1 MRIGSI
7 VSLLVAERKLRV
19 RAAVLP
25 RPGPRQ
31 GGAEP
36 RLALSEADSGAWASA
51 SRGKG
56 LTSLERRRETVGA
69 DAATDLAQEAQP
81 RSALTAA
88 YWMPTSKF
96 YQI

>member
-56 LTSLERRRETVGA
+56 LTSLERTVDV
-69 DAATDLAQEAQP
+69 DAATDLVQEAQP

-88 YWMPTSKF
+88 YWTPTSKF

>member
-56 LTSLERRRETVGA
+56 LTSLERTVDV

>member
-19 RAAVLP
+19 REAVLP

-56 LTSLERRRETVGA
+56 STSLERTVDV

-88 YWMPTSKF
+88 YWTPTSEF